1 MTKPNVV
8 VLGAGYSGLMA
19 ALRAADQANVTL
31 IAPAASFSERVRWHE
46 LAAGRPDVTHPL
58 AAFTKNKRVEH
69 VAARAT
75 AIDPDRREV
84 RTDDGQTHTYD
95 RLVYALGSRTRG
107 VDTDD
112 GRVFTTEKASY
123 LRKRLN
129 DGPGELTVV
138 GGGETGIEIATELAT
153 QAPGWRVRMVTGSEI
168 GPRLSGKSRDYVRS
182 TMAGMGIVLDEGRKV
197 TPADIDS
204 DVVVWAASMAPNTA
218 LAATAGIKLN
228 AGDRVDVDGALR
240 STSHP
245 DIYAVG
251 DSAGTLRMCCAAAIP
266 AGYRAGGNVAL
277 DLRGEPVKPLRFRY
291 YAVCMSLGRD
301 NGLFQ
306 LLRADDAPKQTIVT
320 GRAGA
325 YLKERIVRG
334 TVASLRFVAR

>member
-1 MTKPNVV
+1 
-8 VLGAGYSGLMA
+8 MA

-31 IAPAASFSERVRWHE
+31 IAPTASFSERVRWHE

-58 AAFTKNKRVEH
+58 ASFTTKKPVRH

-95 RLVYALGSRTRG
+95 RLVYALGSRTRAAEA
-107 VDTDD
+107 DD
-112 GRVFTTEKASY
+112 GRVFTTEKAGY
-123 LRKRLN
+123 LRKRLD

-138 GGGETGIEIATELAT
+138 GGGETGIEVATELAT
-153 QAPGWRVRMVTGSEI
+153 QVPDWRVRMVTGGEI

-182 TMAGMGIVLDEGRKV
+182 TMAGMGIDLVEGVKV

-204 DVVVWAASMAPNTA
+204 DVIVWAASMAPNTE
-218 LAATAGIKLN
+218 LAASAGIRLN
-228 AGDRVDVDGALR
+228 AADRVDVDDTLR

-245 DIYAVG
+245 DVYAIG
-251 DSAGTLRMCCAAAIP
+251 DSAGNLRMCCAAAIP
-266 AGYRAGGNVAL
+266 QGWRAGKNIAL
-277 DLRGEPVKPLRFRY
+277 DLRGKQAKPLWFRY
-291 YAVCMSLGRD
+291 AGVCMSLGRD

-306 LLRADDAPKQTIVT
+306 LLHADDAPKERMVT
-320 GRAGA
+320 GRTAA
-325 YLKERIVRG
+325 YIKERVVRG
-334 TVASLRFVAR
+334 TVASMRFMAR